1 MNILTKKSKNWGK
14 FVALPWSPNDIT
26 ALIWSL
32 LRPIV
37 RSQKDWIPNQTLF
50 SSQHGFLSVSKLSV
64 QGCRFCSILCY
75 VVRIYIII
83 ILFLWLTL
91 LHALCFLG
99 SIICVPDLCYTL
111 FLCYIQLPLCMAVLS
126 STQWQKI
133 RKLVWSC
140 FFCLWL
146 FSLWV
151 QFYWIA
157 RLFWG
162 TVFVQK
168 SQTTKGIKK
177 KSLKNQA
184 DKTILQLKK
193 HTNHYVN
200 FLGRLCSKTIQLK

>member
-1 MNILTKKSKNWGK
+1 MQWTFSQKNKKNWGK

-32 LRPIV
+32 FRPIV

-64 QGCRFCSILCY
+64 QGSRFCSILCY
-75 VVRIYIII
+75 VVRIYII

-133 RKLVWSC
+133 RKLVSFVCDC
-140 FFCLWL
+140 FHFEFSFIGSLDFFGAL
-146 FSLWV
+146 FLS
-151 QFYWIA
+151 
-157 RLFWG
+157 
-162 TVFVQK
+162 
-168 SQTTKGIKK
+168 KK
-177 KSLKNQA
+177 AKQPRE
-184 DKTILQLKK
+184 LKK
-193 HTNHYVN
+193 IIEKP
-200 FLGRLCSKTIQLK
+200 SW

>member
-1 MNILTKKSKNWGK
+1 M
-14 FVALPWSPNDIT
+14 V
-26 ALIWSL
+26 
-32 LRPIV
+32 
-37 RSQKDWIPNQTLF
+37 
-50 SSQHGFLSVSKLSV
+50 FLSVSKLSQLSV
-64 QGCRFCSILCY
+64 QGSRFCSILCY
-75 VVRIYIII
+75 VVRIYII

-151 QFYWIA
+151 QFYRIA
-157 RLFWG
+157 RIFWG
-162 TVFVQK
+162 LFFFQK
-168 SQTTKGIKK
+168 SQTTKGIEKIHW
-177 KSLKNQA
+177 
-184 DKTILQLKK
+184 KTKLIK
-193 HTNHYVN
+193 
-200 FLGRLCSKTIQLK
+200 LCSNWKDIPITPLITVFLHIVSSLE